1 MKSPTSDSSARRGE
15 VLLRKARF
23 AAAAEQYERARYLV
37 KKEDWHTPGTQQ
49 LRAHIYEE
57 RAKHCWRLEHVEE
70 MHRVLMALRMSY
82 LADSLT
88 HEDPQTAYRLGLVD
102 GALLKTRTITPAAAA
117 NDRSES

>member
-15 VLLRKARF
+15 TLLRKARF
-23 AAAAEQYERARYLV
+23 GDAAEQYERAKVLV

-57 RAKHCWRLEHVEE
+57 RAKHCWRLAYTEE
-70 MHRVLMALRMSY
+70 MHRILMALRLSY

-88 HEDPQTAYRLGLVD
+88 HTDPQTAYRLGLVD
-102 GALLKTRTITPAAAA
+102 GVLMKTRTITAEAAAK
-117 NDRSES
+117 DLQP